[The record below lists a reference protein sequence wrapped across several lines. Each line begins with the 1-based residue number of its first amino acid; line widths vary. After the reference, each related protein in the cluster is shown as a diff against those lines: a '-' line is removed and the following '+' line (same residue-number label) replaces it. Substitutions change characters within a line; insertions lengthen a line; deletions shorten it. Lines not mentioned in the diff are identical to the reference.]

1 MELVTLQMPDYA
13 VRYLAKLCEEER
25 QRLAYQEYVNQA
37 PPSLQDLAAFDA
49 LEQIEYAL
57 P

>member
-1 MELVTLQMPDYA
+1 MELVTLRMPDYA
-13 VRYLAKLCEEER
+13 VRYLAEMCKQER
-25 QRLAYQEYVNQA
+25 RRLAYQEYVDQA